1 MLREYNILSILCCLL
16 IRLFPDKEEFELVE
30 YTSIEKI
37 LGELIGQNDFINLI
51 RGKSSSKH

>member
-37 LGELIGQNDFINLI
+37 LGELIGQNDFINLMV
-51 RGKSSSKH
+51 